1 MAASVWFP
9 NVFRGVKK
17 ETSAV
22 VWIGFAINITRLKL
36 YWVLEEGSGL
46 EIQPRYDV
54 PIDHWPKNVRNW
66 AINSWWVRVFSA
78 KQLKVGLGTAKR
90 LGEKLKPSLSKG
102 KLLMPL
108 KKCFVDSFVLNLSER
123 LTTND
128 PIVTKQST
136 KTKSLNIN
144 NQTCKKKQT
153 KTIRLNTNNQKCKK
167 KQVQTN
173 KRTTIC

>member
-1 MAASVWFP
+1 
-9 NVFRGVKK
+9 
-17 ETSAV
+17 
-22 VWIGFAINITRLKL
+22 
-36 YWVLEEGSGL
+36 
-46 EIQPRYDV
+46 
-54 PIDHWPKNVRNW
+54 
-66 AINSWWVRVFSA
+66 
-78 KQLKVGLGTAKR
+78 
-90 LGEKLKPSLSKG
+90 
-102 KLLMPL
+102 MPL